1 LDTLLKILDKKI
13 KNTNTLWFKSS
24 GRWFLNISGFLE
36 SIKVLL
42 YRFSMS
48 ILKKLSILFF
58 TLFFASC
65 TLNKIDNVHGVSNL
79 KNKIKLIKINET
91 NKNDITKILGPVPIE
106 NKEEKRW
113 TYFEV
118 RETKTKYGKRDIYVN
133 DYVEIFFNNYGI
145 ANKIEFYDLSNMKN
159 IKFAKEKTKSLGV
172 KDTFSKNLLSST
184 RKRMEN
190 ARKKFEK

>member
-1 LDTLLKILDKKI
+1 
-13 KNTNTLWFKSS
+13 
-24 GRWFLNISGFLE
+24 
-36 SIKVLL
+36 
-42 YRFSMS
+42 M
-48 ILKKLSILFF
+48 
-58 TLFFASC
+58 
-65 TLNKIDNVHGVSNL
+65 HGISNL

>member
-1 LDTLLKILDKKI
+1 
-13 KNTNTLWFKSS
+13 
-24 GRWFLNISGFLE
+24 
-36 SIKVLL
+36 
-42 YRFSMS
+42 M
-48 ILKKLSILFF
+48 
-58 TLFFASC
+58 
-65 TLNKIDNVHGVSNL
+65 SNL

-145 ANKIEFYDLSNMKN
+145 TNKIEFYDLSNMKN
-159 IKFAKEKTKSLGV
+159 IKFAKEKTESLGV

>member
-1 LDTLLKILDKKI
+1 
-13 KNTNTLWFKSS
+13 
-24 GRWFLNISGFLE
+24 
-36 SIKVLL
+36 
-42 YRFSMS
+42 MS

-58 TLFFASC
+58 ILFFASC

-145 ANKIEFYDLSNMKN
+145 TNKIEFYDLSNMKN
-159 IKFAKEKTKSLGV
+159 IKFAKEKTESLGV

>member
-1 LDTLLKILDKKI
+1 
-13 KNTNTLWFKSS
+13 
-24 GRWFLNISGFLE
+24 
-36 SIKVLL
+36 
-42 YRFSMS
+42 MS

>member
-1 LDTLLKILDKKI
+1 
-13 KNTNTLWFKSS
+13 
-24 GRWFLNISGFLE
+24 
-36 SIKVLL
+36 
-42 YRFSMS
+42 
-48 ILKKLSILFF
+48 
-58 TLFFASC
+58 
-65 TLNKIDNVHGVSNL
+65 VHGVSNL

-145 ANKIEFYDLSNMKN
+145 ADKIEFYDLSNMKN